1 MKTLDT
7 DQGQA
12 VTASGMTKT
21 PHNAADAVRYVV
33 LRKLASGM
41 RHTLMSELQAIQFAG
56 ELAAHTLKMGVAGSK
71 LSDAIEQIPE
81 QTKAAVQTSRSIMEW
96 LRPEDTS
103 NITIEAAVQQC
114 LKLAGDDWSL
124 RGIRVTSSCRP
135 GNATVPKTIFAEL
148 FVTSLLALTDLHPG
162 SLDIDVVAEKIDKK
176 VVVKLSAHAADR
188 SSALPPLVLYRAL
201 TFDDV
206 SVLAAANKIICAC
219 HDATVILEFQ
229 PQTTVI

>member
-1 MKTLDT
+1 
-7 DQGQA
+7 
-12 VTASGMTKT
+12 MTKT

-41 RHTLMSELQAIQFAG
+41 RHTLMGELQAIQFAG
-56 ELAAHTLKMGVAGSK
+56 ELAAHTLKMGAAGSK
-71 LSDAIEQIPE
+71 LSDAIDQIPE
-81 QTKAAVQTSRSIMEW
+81 QTKAAVKTSTSIMEW
-96 LRPEDTS
+96 LRPEGTS

-124 RGIRVTSSCRP
+124 RGIRATSNCRP
-135 GNATVPKTIFAEL
+135 GSATVPKTVFSEL

-162 SLDIDVVAEKIDKK
+162 SLDIDVIAEQVDKK
-176 VVVKLSAHAADR
+176 IVVKLSAHAAAHR
-188 SSALPPLVLYRAL
+188 SALPPLVLYRAL

-206 SVLAAANKIICAC
+206 SVLAAANEVVCAC

-229 PQTTVI
+229 PSTTLI

>member
-1 MKTLDT
+1 MP
-7 DQGQA
+7 
-12 VTASGMTKT
+12 KT
-21 PHNAADAVRYVV
+21 PDSEADAVRYVV

-41 RHTLMSELQAIQFAG
+41 RHSLMGELQAIQFAA
-56 ELAAHTLKMGVAGSK
+56 ELAAQMVTAGAPGPKLK
-71 LSDAIEQIPE
+71 DAIDQIPE
-81 QTKAAVQTSRSIMEW
+81 QTKAAVRTSRSIMEW

-103 NITIEAAVQQC
+103 NIAVETAMQQC

-124 RGIRVTSSCRP
+124 RGIKATTSCVS
-135 GNATVPKTIFAEL
+135 GNATVPKAVFYEL

-162 SLDIDVVAEKIDKK
+162 PLDIDIVAEEVDKK

-188 SSALPPLVLYRAL
+188 RSALPPLVLYRGL

-206 SVLAAANKIICAC
+206 RVLAKADEITCAC

-229 PQTTVI
+229 PSAT